1 MAQPTCHVI
10 SFGIVEYSD
19 AWDIQLELVEA
30 IKAGQSSN
38 TLLLLQH
45 PHVYT
50 LGRRGDRDH
59 VLLDD
64 SQLEARG
71 IALHE
76 ADRGGQ
82 VTYHGPGQLVAYPVV
97 NLRSWGGPLRY
108 VRALERAML
117 ATLGQFDIQGGLV
130 DGRTGVWVENEK
142 IGAIGVKI
150 TNGVAYHGLALNV
163 TPDLSYF
170 QHIIPCGVTDA
181 GVTSM
186 ERVLGR
192 PVDIDTV
199 AYGLT
204 YHLGRELDLHM
215 IEGHPESLYDKTLN
229 TTTGG
234 AIATR

>member
-1 MAQPTCHVI
+1 M
-10 SFGIVEYSD
+10 GIVEYSD

-117 ATLGQFDIQGGLV
+117 ATLGQFDIQGRLV

-170 QHIIPCGVTDA
+170 QHIITCGVTDA

>member
-1 MAQPTCHVI
+1 MV
-10 SFGIVEYSD
+10 SLGVVEYGEAWRLQRALVD
-19 AWDIQLELVEA
+19 AV
-30 IKAGQSSN
+30 KAGQATN

-50 LGRRGDRDH
+50 LGRRGDREH

-64 SQLEARG
+64 DQLESLG
-71 IALHE
+71 VALHE

-97 NLRSWGGPLRY
+97 HLRSWGGPLRY

-117 ATLGQFDIQGGLV
+117 ATLAQFDIDGEV
-130 DGRTGVWVENEK
+130 VEGRTGVWVANEK

-150 TNGVAYHGLALNV
+150 TQGIAYHGLALNV
-163 TPDLSYF
+163 APDLSYF
-170 QHIIPCGVTDA
+170 RHIIPCGITDA

-186 ERVLGR
+186 EQLLGHT
-192 PVDIDTV
+192 VDIDSL

-204 YHLGRELDLHM
+204 YHLGSELR
-215 IEGHPESLYDKTLN
+215 LN
-229 TTTGG
+229 MVEIQPSAISEKILKPTGG
-234 AIATR
+234 AIATG

>member
-1 MAQPTCHVI
+1 MAQPICHVV
-10 SFGIVEYSD
+10 SLGVVEYSEAWRLQRALVD
-19 AWDIQLELVEA
+19 AV
-30 IKAGQSSN
+30 KAGEATN

-50 LGRRGDRDH
+50 LGRRGDREH

-64 SQLEARG
+64 DQLESLG
-71 IALHE
+71 VALHE

-97 NLRSWGGPLRY
+97 GLRSWGGPLRY

-117 ATLGQFDIQGGLV
+117 ATLAQFDIDGEV
-130 DGRTGVWVENEK
+130 VEGRTGVWVANEK

-150 TNGVAYHGLALNV
+150 TQGIAYHGLALNV
-163 TPDLSYF
+163 APDLSYF
-170 QHIIPCGVTDA
+170 RHIIPCGITDA

-186 ERVLGR
+186 EQLLGHT
-192 PVDIDTV
+192 VDIDSL

-204 YHLGRELDLHM
+204 YHLGSEL
-215 IEGHPESLYDKTLN
+215 GLN
-229 TTTGG
+229 MVEVQPSAMFQKILEPTGG

>member
-1 MAQPTCHVI
+1 MARATCHVI
-10 SFGIVEYSD
+10 SLGVVEYGE
-19 AWDIQLELVEA
+19 AWRLQRALVDA
-30 IKAGQSSN
+30 IKAREVPN

-50 LGRRGDRDH
+50 LGRRGDREH

-71 IALHE
+71 IALQE

-97 NLRSWGGPLRY
+97 SLRSWEGPVRY
-108 VRALERAML
+108 VRALEQAML
-117 ATLGQFDIQGGLV
+117 ATLAQFGIDGGLV
-130 DGRTGVWVENEK
+130 EGRTGVWVGHEK

-150 TNGVAYHGLALNV
+150 SGGIAYHGLALNV
-163 TPDLSYF
+163 CPDLSYF
-170 QHIIPCGVTDA
+170 QHIIPCGITDA
-181 GVTSM
+181 GVTSI
-186 ERVLGR
+186 ERLLGD
-192 PVDIDTV
+192 PVDIYTV

-204 YHLGRELDLHM
+204 YHLGRELDLQM
-215 IEGHPESLYDKTLN
+215 VEEPTTDALAKTLQPI
-229 TTTGG
+229 GG

>member
-1 MAQPTCHVI
+1 MGV
-10 SFGIVEYSD
+10 VEYEE
-19 AWDIQLELVEA
+19 AWCLQRTLVDA
-30 IKAGQSSN
+30 IKAEQADN

-50 LGRRGDRDH
+50 LGRRGDRAH

-64 SQLEARG
+64 SELESRG

-97 NLRSWGGPLRY
+97 DLRPWGSGPLRY
-108 VRALERAML
+108 VRALEKAML
-117 ATLGQFDIQGGLV
+117 ATLAQFDIPGGV
-130 DGRTGVWVENEK
+130 VEGRTGVWVEDKK

-150 TNGVAYHGLALNV
+150 SGGVAYHGLALNV
-163 TPDLSYF
+163 APDLSYF
-170 QHIIPCGVTDA
+170 HHIIPCGITDA
-181 GVTSM
+181 DVTSM
-186 ERVLGR
+186 AQLLGR
-192 PVDIDTV
+192 TVDIETV

-204 YHLGRELDLHM
+204 YHLGRELELKM
-215 IEGHPESLYDKTLN
+215 AEESSSTLFEN
-229 TTTGG
+229 VLGPTGG

>member
-1 MAQPTCHVI
+1 L
-10 SFGIVEYSD
+10 GIVEYSD

-108 VRALERAML
+108 VRPTKKSGA
-117 ATLGQFDIQGGLV
+117 
-130 DGRTGVWVENEK
+130 K
-142 IGAIGVKI
+142 IRK
-150 TNGVAYHGLALNV
+150 
-163 TPDLSYF
+163 
-170 QHIIPCGVTDA
+170 
-181 GVTSM
+181 
-186 ERVLGR
+186 
-192 PVDIDTV
+192 
-199 AYGLT
+199 
-204 YHLGRELDLHM
+204 
-215 IEGHPESLYDKTLN
+215 
-229 TTTGG
+229 
-234 AIATR
+234 